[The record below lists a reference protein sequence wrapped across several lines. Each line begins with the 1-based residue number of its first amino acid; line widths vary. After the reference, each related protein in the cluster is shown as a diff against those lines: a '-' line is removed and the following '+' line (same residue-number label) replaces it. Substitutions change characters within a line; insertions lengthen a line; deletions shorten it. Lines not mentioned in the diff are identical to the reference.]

1 VIETDVWF
9 WVWAVAAV
17 VLFVGEIFTAGFFL
31 LPFGVGATVAAVIA
45 FLDFSTGVQWAAFIL
60 VSTVAFIS
68 LRRLADRL
76 THEPPE
82 KTGSDR
88 LIGKVGS
95 VIEDLTPHSPAGQVR
110 IDREEWRAE
119 VPGSEEIIPVGT
131 RVTVERVE
139 GTHLVVRPEVARISE
154 EPSTHH

>member
-1 VIETDVWF
+1 VIETGIWF

-31 LPFGVGATVAAVIA
+31 LPFGVGATVAAVVAFFDYSTAWQWISFIA
-45 FLDFSTGVQWAAFIL
+45 

-68 LRRLADRL
+68 LRRLAERM

-119 VPGSEEIIPVGT
+119 VPGAEEIIPVGT
-131 RVTVERVE
+131 RVVVERVE
-139 GTHLVVRPEVARISE
+139 GTHLVVRPETGRIE
-154 EPSTHH
+154 E